1 MFPLGTVLLP
11 SAVIPLHI
19 FEPRYRS
26 LVKDCLAGEKEFGVA
41 LIERGNEVGGGD
53 SRMEYGCIAQIVEA
67 EEFDDGRWFIAAV
80 GTRRFTVTR
89 WLADDPYPK
98 ADIEF
103 VLEPPSPTDD
113 RALVSEA
120 DELLNRVMDLRVQ
133 LNPRLRKPEQMPVIA
148 SDPALASFQ
157 LGALAPLGELDQ
169 YALLRS
175 QRADERLGLLIGLLR
190 AQAEDLQLQLD
201 LG

>member
-26 LVKDCLAGEKEFGVA
+26 LVSACLDGEREFGVT

-53 SRMEYGCIAQIVEA
+53 SRMEFGCIAQIVEA
-67 EEFDDGRWFIAAV
+67 EEFDDGRWYIAAV

-89 WLADDPYPK
+89 WLPDDPYPQ

-103 VLEPPSPTDD
+103 VLEAPSDTDD
-113 RALVSEA
+113 RPRVAEA
-120 DELLNRVMDLRVQ
+120 QELLNSVIDLSLQ
-133 LNPRLRKPEQMPVIA
+133 LNPRLRKPEQLPMIA

-157 LGALAPLGELDQ
+157 LGALAPLGPLDQ

-175 QRADERLGLLIGLLR
+175 EGAGERLDLLIGFLSEQADDLR
-190 AQAEDLQLQLD
+190 LQLD